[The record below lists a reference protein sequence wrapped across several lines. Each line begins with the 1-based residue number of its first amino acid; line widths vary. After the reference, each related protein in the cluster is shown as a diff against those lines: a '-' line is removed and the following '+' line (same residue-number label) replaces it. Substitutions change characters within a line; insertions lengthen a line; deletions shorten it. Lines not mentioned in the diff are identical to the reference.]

1 MAIKAIW
8 SIRHDDKE
16 YVPGSILKGL
26 KKEEEKKLVDAGVAE
41 YAGKE
46 PDEK

>member
-16 YVPGSILKGL
+16 YDPGSILKGL
-26 KKEEEKKLVDAGVAE
+26 KKRG
-41 YAGKE
+41 GKE
-46 PDEK
+46 IGRCGCSRVCGQGA

>member
-16 YVPGSILKGL
+16 YDPGSILKGL
-26 KKEEEKKLVDAGVAE
+26 KKRKKKLVDAGVAE
-41 YAGKE
+41 YVGKE